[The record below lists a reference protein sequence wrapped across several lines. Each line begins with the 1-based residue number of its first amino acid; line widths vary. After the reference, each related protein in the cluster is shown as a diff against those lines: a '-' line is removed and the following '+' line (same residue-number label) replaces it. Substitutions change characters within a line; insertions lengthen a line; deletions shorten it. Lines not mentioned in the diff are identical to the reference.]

1 MWSVHATVQPMQH
14 HQPHQNF
21 NPLLS
26 TRNISTTMTALTK
39 AIAAI
44 DSQDAEGQ
52 LSYRAAAKKF
62 GVELTTLTRRHQNKT
77 QSPAAAAQNVNYS
90 LHHKNLS

>member
-1 MWSVHATVQPMQH
+1 
-14 HQPHQNF
+14 
-21 NPLLS
+21 
-26 TRNISTTMTALTK
+26 MTALAK

-44 DSQDAEGQ
+44 DSQDAEAP

-77 QSPAAAAQNVNYS
+77 QSLAAAAQKRQLLTPLQESELVKYIEK
-90 LHHKNLS
+90 L